1 VRLISGTAEPWNV
14 RVAIV
19 APPVASYYGGQEI
32 QAHDLVAIWE
42 NDPQI
47 TAAFVSNR
55 PNLYPSWT
63 RLNKVRYLRT
73 ILRFPLYLANLYQAA
88 HRAEILHVFAA
99 SYGSFLIAT
108 APAAT
113 IGRLLGK
120 KVLIHYHSGWAED
133 YLGRSILARRV
144 LRGADLVVVP
154 SSFLAEVFSRNGIK
168 SIVIPN
174 VVDSQRFQYR
184 QRELFRPRLLC
195 TRNLEQHYGVD
206 IVLKA
211 FSIVQQKCPD
221 SHLSLVGSGTITN
234 QLRELA
240 TNLNLKNVEFKG
252 AIPPGKMPDVYD
264 QHDVCINGSRA
275 DCSPVSILESF
286 CCGLPVVTTA
296 AGGIGTLVWHEQ
308 NGLLSTPGDPEGL
321 AANVL
326 RVLGDQ
332 PLARRLAERART
344 AVEAHTWQ
352 SLRPLWVQA
361 YASISQ
367 NPQIE

>member
-1 VRLISGTAEPWNV
+1 MRIISDTAEPWDV

-19 APPVASYYGGQEI
+19 APPVVSYYGGQEI
-32 QAHDLVAIWE
+32 QAHDLVALWE

-55 PNLYPSWT
+55 PDLYPSWT
-63 RLNKVRYLRT
+63 WLNKVRYIRT
-73 ILRFPLYLANLYQAA
+73 ILRSPLYLANLYQAA
-88 HRAEILHVFAA
+88 HRADILHVFAA

-108 APAAT
+108 VPAAT
-113 IGRLLGK
+113 TGRLLGK
-120 KVLIHYHSGWAED
+120 KVLIHYHSGQAED
-133 YLGRSILARRV
+133 YLHRSILARRV

-154 SSFLAEVFSRNGIK
+154 SSFLVEVFSRNGIK
-168 SIVIPN
+168 SIVISN

-184 QRELFRPRLLC
+184 HRELFRPRLLC

-211 FSIVQQKCPD
+211 FSIVQQKYPD
-221 SHLSLVGSGTITN
+221 SHLSLVGSGTMAN

-264 QHDVCINGSRA
+264 QHDVFINGSRA

-296 AGGIGTLVWHEQ
+296 AGGISTLVSHEQ
-308 NGLLSTPGDPEGL
+308 NGLLSTPGDHEAL

-326 RVLGDQ
+326 RILNDQ
-332 PLARRLAERART
+332 SLAQRLSERARAT
-344 AVEAHTWQ
+344 VEAHTWQ
-352 SLRPLWVQA
+352 NLRALWLQA
-361 YASISQ
+361 YESLSQ
-367 NPQIE
+367 TP